1 MKGCL
6 LLILLLIAALVAMV
20 FLILVSASF
29 YFYRVAIARADKSFL
44 NNNPDLAVTTSVDNP
59 FSGNENWWREQSVA
73 EWSITSNDGL
83 KLYAYYLAADRSTD
97 RTVILAH
104 GYAGQAMQMGNLAQM
119 YKETLGFNILIPDA
133 RGHGRSEGH
142 YIGFGWPERNDYV
155 QWIDKVIE
163 HTGERSKI
171 VLHGVSMGGATV
183 MITSGEALPPNVKA
197 IVEDCGYTTAKDQL
211 AYQLKRMY
219 RLPIF
224 PLLHLTSLLTKL
236 RAGYFFGEASAL
248 DQLQKSKTPML
259 FIHGDADLFVPTEM
273 VYELFNNYPSAKQLW
288 IVPGAGHGLAR
299 HSDPVRYDREVAQFI
314 RTYVKE

>member
-1 MKGCL
+1 
-6 LLILLLIAALVAMV
+6 
-20 FLILVSASF
+20 
-29 YFYRVAIARADKSFL
+29 
-44 NNNPDLAVTTSVDNP
+44 
-59 FSGNENWWREQSVA
+59 
-73 EWSITSNDGL
+73 
-83 KLYAYYLAADRSTD
+83 
-97 RTVILAH
+97 
-104 GYAGQAMQMGNLAQM
+104 MQMGKLAQM
-119 YKETLGFNILIPDA
+119 YKDTLGFNVLIPDA

-142 YIGFGWPERNDYV
+142 YIGFGWPERKDYV

-163 HTGERSKI
+163 HMGEQSKI

-183 MITSGEALPPNVKA
+183 MMTSGEALPPNVKA

-259 FIHGDADLFVPTEM
+259 FIHGDADLFVPTD
-273 VYELFNNYPSAKQLW
+273 
-288 IVPGAGHGLAR
+288 
-299 HSDPVRYDREVAQFI
+299 SDQVRYDREVAQFI

>member
-1 MKGCL
+1 MKGC
-6 LLILLLIAALVAMV
+6 
-20 FLILVSASF
+20 SASF

-59 FSGNENWWREQSVA
+59 FSGNENWWGEQTVA

-104 GYAGQAMQMGNLAQM
+104 GYAGQAQ
-119 YKETLGFNILIPDA
+119 
-133 RGHGRSEGH
+133 
-142 YIGFGWPERNDYV
+142 
-155 QWIDKVIE
+155 
-163 HTGERSKI
+163 SKI

-183 MITSGEALPPNVKA
+183 MMTSGEALPPNVKA

-224 PLLHLTSLLTKL
+224 PLLHITSLLTKL

-273 VYELFNNYPSAKQLW
+273 VYELFKNYPSENN
-288 IVPGAGHGLAR
+288 
-299 HSDPVRYDREVAQFI
+299 Y
-314 RTYVKE
+314 

>member
-1 MKGCL
+1 L
-6 LLILLLIAALVAMV
+6 LLVLLLIAAMVALV
-20 FLILVSASF
+20 FLILASASF
-29 YFYRVAIARADKSFL
+29 YFYRVAIARTDKSFL
-44 NNNPDLAVTTSVDNP
+44 NNNTDLAVTTNVENP
-59 FSGNENWWREQSVA
+59 FTGNENWWKEQTVE

-83 KLYAYYLAADRSTD
+83 KLNAYYMAADRPTD

-119 YKETLGFNILIPDA
+119 YKATLGFNVLLPDA
-133 RGHGRSEGH
+133 RGHGQSEGH
-142 YIGFGWPERNDYV
+142 YIGFGWPERKDYV
-155 QWIDKVIE
+155 QWINKVIE
-163 HTGERSKI
+163 HTGEQSKI

-183 MITSGEALPPNVKA
+183 MMTSGEALPPNVKA
-197 IVEDCGYTTAKDQL
+197 IVEDCGYTSVKEQL

-219 RLPIF
+219 RLPVF

-248 DQLQKSKTPML
+248 VQIQKSQTPML
-259 FIHGDADLFVPTEM
+259 FIHGDADLFVPSEM
-273 VYELFNNYPSAKQLW
+273 VYALFKNGPSANQLL

-314 RTYVKE
+314 GTYVKE

>member
-1 MKGCL
+1 MF
-6 LLILLLIAALVAMV
+6 V
-20 FLILVSASF
+20 
-29 YFYRVAIARADKSFL
+29 
-44 NNNPDLAVTTSVDNP
+44 VD
-59 FSGNENWWREQSVA
+59 FVVDRSYSGN
-73 EWSITSNDGL
+73 GL
-83 KLYAYYLAADRSTD
+83 SYPRFRKLLFLSRCHFPRRHLAADRSTD

-104 GYAGQAMQMGNLAQM
+104 GYAGQAMQMGKLAQM
-119 YKETLGFNILIPDA
+119 YKDTLGFNVLIPDA

-142 YIGFGWPERNDYV
+142 YIGFGWPERKDYV

-163 HTGERSKI
+163 HMGEQSKI

-183 MITSGEALPPNVKA
+183 MMTSGEALPPNVKA

-259 FIHGDADLFVPTEM
+259 FIHGDADLFVPTD
-273 VYELFNNYPSAKQLW
+273 
-288 IVPGAGHGLAR
+288 
-299 HSDPVRYDREVAQFI
+299 SDQVRYDREVAQFI